1 MWFPFAADLPCLH
14 CEAVQSTWSY
24 MSVCVS
30 PFWALHWQPDDF
42 SPGYHS
48 FWIQFFPFLPF
59 LVLLIV
65 HIWFSRLASNCLKPQ
80 VWSLP
85 GRGSQLVCR
94 LVWRNLLQCRHLH
107 ISRHN
112 DMPLPSR
119 ATTYNALCWK
129 QPENLSVGVW
139 RLLEQQPTRSNKTQ
153 PPSLLSFPDQH
164 PTGMPKQF
172 PLQVATPPSG
182 RLPQCNGENKISLLW
197 FIKVAFYDHHH
208 NWNLRCFWNRTK
220 YSGWLNILLFIQHQA
235 FAQQWMNTNSQATY
249 SANIK
254 LEISIQISL
263 AKHTEQSI
271 KYNRVGLFSWAV
283 LCGSCRLG
291 KVRPGHDE
299 WLMNSPPIA
308 TAVIEQNT
316 EQNNNRIKTRKVI
329 NIQTHIWWWHW
340 RRRRLTKRQDLQ
352 KDKTLYL
359 SKAGGSRI

>member
-1 MWFPFAADLPCLH
+1 MPCFSELFDFHLNFFRYQSYRPYKLIPCDFHLRLICLAFIVKLCNLP
-14 CEAVQSTWSY
+14 EATCQL
-24 MSVCVS
+24 CVS
-30 PFWALHWQPDDF
+30 PFWALHWQPDVF

-59 LVLLIV
+59 LALLIV

-85 GRGSQLVCR
+85 GRGSQLVC
-94 LVWRNLLQCRHLH
+94 VWFGA
-107 ISRHN
+107 ISTGSN
-112 DMPLPSR
+112 AGIFTFLG
-119 ATTYNALCWK
+119 TTTCHCP
-129 QPENLSVGVW
+129 Q
-139 RLLEQQPTRSNKTQ
+139 EQQLTMLYAGKSLSWCLASSWTATNPIRQNPTTI
-153 PPSLLSFPDQH
+153 PLLSFSDQH
-164 PTGMPKQF
+164 PTGTPKQF

-249 SANIK
+249 SSANIK

-291 KVRPGHDE
+291 KVRPAT
-299 WLMNSPPIA
+299 MNG
-308 TAVIEQNT
+308 
-316 EQNNNRIKTRKVI
+316 
-329 NIQTHIWWWHW
+329 WWI
-340 RRRRLTKRQDLQ
+340 RRP
-352 KDKTLYL
+352 
-359 SKAGGSRI
+359 